1 MNFGKLDSVI
11 FEELED
17 PELRKKYMDA
27 CVEDLIEFIH
37 DLCLTYDESLHIFDE
52 ARKNIVMYAD

>member
-17 PELRKKYMDA
+17 PELRKKYMNA

-37 DLCLTYDESLHIFDE
+37 DLCLTYEESLYIFDE
-52 ARKNIVMYAD
+52 AKKNIVMCAD